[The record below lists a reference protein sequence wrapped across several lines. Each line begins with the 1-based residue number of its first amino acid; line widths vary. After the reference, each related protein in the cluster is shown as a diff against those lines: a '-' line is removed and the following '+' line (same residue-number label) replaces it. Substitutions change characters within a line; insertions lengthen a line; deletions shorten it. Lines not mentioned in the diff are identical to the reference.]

1 MAVES
6 AKFIK
11 QLDASL
17 PLGGDSISEGDN
29 HIRVIKEAVT
39 GSFPNIDS
47 VVTAT
52 PAELNEVGNIKAELD
67 ALEAGSHGNV
77 ASCYYVPNFQPGVGG
92 VDGLVYGHN
101 IAKVEAVGSGA
112 LAQTHVIF
120 TSVLPDMGNRPSHF
134 AFNFTPVDG
143 SGSPV
148 TLKVSNA
155 SDDRVGFIA
164 WKWINDKW
172 ESLPGGQVGFTL
184 IVIDMDAG
192 Q

>member
-1 MAVES
+1 MKMAVES

-67 ALEAGSHGNV
+67 A
-77 ASCYYVPNFQPGVGG
+77 FGG
-92 VDGLVYGHN
+92 KALTAMWPPVITSLV
-101 IAKVEAVGSGA
+101 
-112 LAQTHVIF
+112 F
-120 TSVLPDMGNRPSHF
+120 
-134 AFNFTPVDG
+134 
-143 SGSPV
+143 
-148 TLKVSNA
+148 
-155 SDDRVGFIA
+155 
-164 WKWINDKW
+164 
-172 ESLPGGQVGFTL
+172 SLG
-184 IVIDMDAG
+184 
-192 Q
+192 